1 MTITERPLFGT
12 VEILRDGTE
21 LIANATNVTA
31 RRGGART
38 GLGVRTDVGL
48 MTFALLNAEDPLAG
62 GTIQPGQQ
70 ITLQS
75 LAGDDELHE
84 LFTGLVVDVASTYP
98 IDKAT
103 AEQAAVVTVTVAD
116 AVKVHVETPRYGV
129 TIAGGFETF
138 ESRIER
144 LADSSLAPIEAPAEG
159 APRGVYAF

>member
-12 VEILRDGTE
+12 VEILRGTSE

-48 MTFALLNAEDPLAG
+48 MSFALLNAEDPLDG
-62 GTIQPGQQ
+62 GTIEPGQQ

-75 LAGDDELHE
+75 LGGDDELHE
-84 LFTGLVVDVASTYP
+84 LFTGLVVDVASSYP
-98 IDKAT
+98 LDKSNG
-103 AEQAAVVTVTVAD
+103 EQRAVVIVTVAD

-129 TIAGGFETF
+129 SIPAGFETF
-138 ESRIER
+138 EARIDR
-144 LADSSLAPIEAPAEG
+144 LAESSLAPIEAPTEG
-159 APRGVYAF
+159 APREVYVF